1 MSCSESNGLPS
12 GKKPAAAR
20 DGSDWAEKPPATAPA
35 GNNEKGDSQKKQHEP
50 QHARAGHRQKIP
62 SPCRRLAAD
71 VLDEFAQLFHASSSS
86 KEGNPRLN
94 AIRTTSE
101 TSMPLRRAIFCT
113 RRLSARGTRHDT
125 RMSRGRGWAG
135 KFLFIVPPRYP
146 KAPKGVNKN
155 YLTLF
160 ATG

>member
-12 GKKPAAAR
+12 GKTPAADR
-20 DGSDWAEKPPATAPA
+20 DGSAWAAKNPAVARAEK
-35 GNNEKGDSQKKQHEP
+35 NSRSRSQKKQHDP
-50 QHARAGHRQKIP
+50 QQAGAGDRKKIP

-71 VLDEFAQLFHASSSS
+71 VLDEFAQLVHAAPFS
-86 KEGNPRLN
+86 KGGNPRLN
-94 AIRTTSE
+94 AIRTTSD
-101 TSMPLRRAIFCT
+101 TSMPLRRAIFST

-135 KFLFIVPPRYP
+135 WFLFIVPRRYP
-146 KAPKGVNKN
+146 TSPKGVNNKN
-155 YLTLF
+155 LTLF